1 MHILIEA
8 IGTRGDVQPSIV
20 LAKGLKAAGHQVSV
34 LASAD
39 FHTWIVENGLNALTS
54 RHNMQEFMQSDKGND
69 WVEQGAGNILHELQ
83 VMRRFVWEVGSEIF
97 DEVGAFME
105 GVDVVISGLTSVFY
119 TQQYIRKHN
128 IPHILLALQPTI
140 ATRSPSA
147 TFEPFVKH
155 RDHPLNLWAGR
166 ISYAAMWYT
175 FGAHA
180 AHLGTTRMGLPPE
193 TMRQAIHGFRNL
205 PIIHAISPL
214 VTPHATDFPPTL
226 HTTGYLFMDVDA
238 NWQPSPTLSAFL
250 EEGEPPV
257 YLGFGSMGGRNVES
271 ITQKVLDAL
280 VKSGQRGIISSG
292 WAGLYAEN
300 LPENIYLLTESVPH
314 HWLFPRCRAVVHH
327 GGAGTTAAALRAGVP
342 QTIVPHIVDQ
352 PYWGRRVHELG
363 VGMKPIPRRQ
373 LTADNLQHAIEGMV
387 TTADLS
393 RRAAELASAIRQEDG
408 LGNAVRVIESL
419 VR

>member
-1 MHILIEA
+1 LEA
-8 IGTRGDVQPSIV
+8 KS
-20 LAKGLKAAGHQVSV
+20 S
-34 LASAD
+34 
-39 FHTWIVENGLNALTS
+39 
-54 RHNMQEFMQSDKGND
+54 
-69 WVEQGAGNILHELQ
+69 
-83 VMRRFVWEVGSEIF
+83 
-97 DEVGAFME
+97 DEVGAFMDE
-105 GVDVVISGLTSVFY
+105 VSDTDVVISGLTSVFY

-155 RDHPLNLWAGR
+155 RDHPLNLWAWANFLR
-166 ISYAAMWYT
+166 RHVVYLRR
-175 FGAHA
+175 HA

-271 ITQKVLDAL
+271 ITQNVLDAL

-300 LPENIYLLTESVPH
+300 LPGNIYLLTESV
-314 HWLFPRCRAVVHH
+314 LASLAFPTLSGGGTSWRCWHNS
-327 GGAGTTAAALRAGVP
+327 GGITRGCP
-342 QTIVPHIVDQ
+342 PNDCPHIVDQ
-352 PYWGRRVHELG
+352 PDWGRRVL
-363 VGMKPIPRRQ
+363 
-373 LTADNLQHAIEGMV
+373 
-387 TTADLS
+387 
-393 RRAAELASAIRQEDG
+393 
-408 LGNAVRVIESL
+408 
-419 VR
+419 